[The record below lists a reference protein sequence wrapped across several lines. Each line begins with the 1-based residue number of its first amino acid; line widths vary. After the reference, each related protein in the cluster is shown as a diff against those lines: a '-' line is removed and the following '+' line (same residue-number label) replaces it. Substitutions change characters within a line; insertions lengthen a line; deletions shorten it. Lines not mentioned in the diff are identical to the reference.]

1 MKNYRNDYNIITL
14 RKMTPPI
21 QKRKHPRYRKKKT
34 EEEKKKLSSIV
45 KVKCEQSFKE
55 RLYSLPLEI
64 KVIIFRVAMVSHF
77 LDIGE
82 KEHPKIFKPTND
94 FLNPKIYN
102 PRRDRLKED
111 YSIHSIYGT
120 YEITHY
126 KMDRYGNKLEM
137 YYESRTS
144 CKDRLLERSGNK
156 NCYHLDKIE
165 EVYSDF
171 RVRFWPL
178 CERKVSLPTQYDI
191 KDIKLDH
198 LLNDYLRIS
207 GDLRTREWTN
217 KPGYYWYHEKCRCR
231 KCDRVRMIGYQ
242 SLNTSEKEKYNHI
255 SWDDES
261 KQWKPKSTAQL
272 KYEKRLEK
280 LS

>member
-1 MKNYRNDYNIITL
+1 MA
-14 RKMTPPI
+14 PPI

-64 KVIIFRVAMVSHF
+64 KVMIFRLAVVSHF

-82 KEHPKIFKPTND
+82 KEHPKKFKPTKD

-111 YSIHSIYGT
+111 YSIYSIYGT
-120 YEITHY
+120 YEITHS
-126 KMDRYGNKLEM
+126 KIDDYGNKLEM
-137 YYESRTS
+137 YYESTTS

-178 CERKVSLPTQYDI
+178 CQRKASLPTQSDI

-198 LLNDYLRIS
+198 LLNDYLRRS

-231 KCDRVRMIGYQ
+231 KCDRVRFIGYQ
-242 SLNTSEKEKYNHI
+242 SLSTIEQGKFNHI
-255 SWDDES
+255 NWDDES
-261 KQWKPKSTAQL
+261 KQWKPKSIEQL
-272 KYEKRLEK
+272 KYEKRLSK